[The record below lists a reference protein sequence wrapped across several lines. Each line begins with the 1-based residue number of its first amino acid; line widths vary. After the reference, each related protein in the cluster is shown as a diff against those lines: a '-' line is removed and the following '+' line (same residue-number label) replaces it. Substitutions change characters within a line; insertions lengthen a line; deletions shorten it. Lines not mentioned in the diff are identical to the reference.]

1 MRTDANELVKAS
13 SASPADADDILDSLA
28 WAAYLDQA
36 AEERGWP
43 SREGTRR
50 RAFDYFEQALREKN
64 AAKRPAQQSLPRTG
78 CGERGLTLPP
88 APNPPPRSAR

>member
-1 MRTDANELVKAS
+1 MT
-13 SASPADADDILDSLA
+13 ADHDDILDSLFHGCA

-64 AAKRPAQQSLPRTG
+64 QRRTRNSPIEPAHESAA
-78 CGERGLTLPP
+78 
-88 APNPPPRSAR
+88 

>member
-1 MRTDANELVKAS
+1 MTPDH
-13 SASPADADDILDSLA
+13 DDILDSLFHGCA

-43 SREGTRR
+43 SCEGTRR

-64 AAKRPAQQSLPRTG
+64 RRRTRNSPIEPAHESAA
-78 CGERGLTLPP
+78 
-88 APNPPPRSAR
+88 